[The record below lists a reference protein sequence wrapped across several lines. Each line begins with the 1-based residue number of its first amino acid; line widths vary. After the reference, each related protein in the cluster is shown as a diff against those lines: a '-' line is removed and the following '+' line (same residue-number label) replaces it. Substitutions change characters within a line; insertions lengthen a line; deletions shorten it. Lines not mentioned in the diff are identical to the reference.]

1 MMDNKQKAMARLSMI
16 AATCVSM
23 IAATCGVSLD
33 SIFRYSLDSIFR
45 YSSKNSKSEKRS
57 KEVQKEK
64 MLNAEIKRTRKAMT
78 KSGHSKEEIAIAI
91 KKLSGES

>member
-1 MMDNKQKAMARLSMI
+1 MARLSMI
-16 AATCVSM
+16 A
-23 IAATCGVSLD
+23 IAATCGVL
-33 SIFRYSLDSIFR
+33 LDSIFR

-78 KSGHSKEEIAIAI
+78 KAGHSKEDIQEAIR
-91 KKLSGES
+91 KLSGELQ

>member
-1 MMDNKQKAMARLSMI
+1 MDNKQKAMTRLSMI
-16 AATCVSM
+16 AATC
-23 IAATCGVSLD
+23 GV
-33 SIFRYSLDSIFR
+33 SLDSIFR

-57 KEVQKEK
+57 EEVQDKK

-78 KSGHSKEEIAIAI
+78 KAGHSKEEIAIAI

>member
-1 MMDNKQKAMARLSMI
+1 MMDNKQKAMTRLSMI
-16 AATCVSM
+16 AATC
-23 IAATCGVSLD
+23 GV
-33 SIFRYSLDSIFR
+33 SLDSIFR

-78 KSGHSKEEIAIAI
+78 KAGHSKEDIQEAI
-91 KKLSGES
+91 KKLSGESQ